1 MGNFGILGVVLYF
14 KELTSILS
22 GEAMQPTKRRKQD
35 CLSVHF
41 RAEIREQVGV
51 LITLPQ
57 RDLHYEKCE
66 NHCITLYRVTRS
78 ALA

>member
-1 MGNFGILGVVLYF
+1 
-14 KELTSILS
+14 
-22 GEAMQPTKRRKQD
+22 MQPTKRRKQD